1 MLRLYLLLQHYLV
14 RFLTSGNYIE
24 DYINPL

>member
-14 RFLTSGNYIE
+14 RFLISGNYIE
-24 DYINPL
+24 YYINPL